1 MRRLSAD
8 AGRVEVMTP
17 GGCGCLESSIVGCL
31 FCCHCCSSERLGSQM
46 AFFPPR
52 PPSYALMQDVRGKI
66 HARYT
71 DGGSQITAGG
81 RLAAFDATLVRTKR
95 DTNVVV
101 LFMDASTSAVGD
113 PRDAITLIVS
123 HGNALDAAMFVPFGR
138 RLRDTL
144 GVNIVLYDYSGYG
157 VSTGKPGVR
166 GVYADL
172 EAVVDWCVDVKKF
185 EPARIVL
192 YGQSIG
198 SAPTCRYA
206 AKAGETNDALRR
218 ELKHP
223 RAQTPG
229 ARDEDS
235 RETNVFSQNFS
246 TSSDDARGASATFRG
261 KSNKVA
267 AAPVDSKDA
276 DSKDAMTQCFS
287 KDAMTLG
294 VFRGGKT
301 THHPIGGVV
310 LVSPIMSGLNVVS
323 GEDPGCCAPASV
335 FAACDVFPNH
345 KHAAKIR
352 CPTLVVH
359 GTRDVQVP
367 IRHGEVLFAALSDPS
382 PAAGRTPATSRGEG
396 KRFDGA
402 REDASLSRRE
412 APHPEPYWVRGAG
425 HDDVY
430 ERNPAAFL
438 DRIRVFLESVN
449 RAASLRATMPKRGG
463 ADFNAVRDSAERAR
477 EAAADVLAAGN
488 DFLGAERG
496 RARRDGG
503 APVRVMEMTRD

>member
-1 MRRLSAD
+1 
-8 AGRVEVMTP
+8 
-17 GGCGCLESSIVGCL
+17 
-31 FCCHCCSSERLGSQM
+31 
-46 AFFPPR
+46 
-52 PPSYALMQDVRGKI
+52 MQDVRGKI

-101 LFMDASTSAVGD
+101 LFMDAPTSAVGD

-206 AKAGETNDALRR
+206 AKAGEMSDASRR
-218 ELKHP
+218 ELKNP
-223 RAQTPG
+223 RSDAARAGVG
-229 ARDEDS
+229 AP
-235 RETNVFSQNFS
+235 
-246 TSSDDARGASATFRG
+246 RG

-267 AAPVDSKDA
+267 AAPVDPA
-276 DSKDAMTQCFS
+276 DSKDAMAQCL
-287 KDAMTLG
+287 DAMTPF
-294 VFRGGKT
+294 FRGGQ

-367 IRHGEVLFAALSDPS
+367 IRHGEVLFAALSAEG
-382 PAAGRTPATSRGEG
+382 AAGRTTATSRGER
-396 KRFDGA
+396 KRFLSRARTDA
-402 REDASLSRRE
+402 REAE
-412 APHPEPYWVRGAG
+412 ARHPEPYWVLGAG

-430 ERNPAAFL
+430 ERNPAAFM

-449 RAASLRATMPKRGG
+449 RAASLRAMMPTRGG

-477 EAAADVLAAGN
+477 EAAALAAGN
-488 DFLGAERG
+488 DGAERE

>member
-101 LFMDASTSAVGD
+101 LFMDAPTSAVGD

-206 AKAGETNDALRR
+206 AKAGEVSDALRR

-223 RAQTPG
+223 RAGAGAG
-229 ARDEDS
+229 ARDEDL
-235 RETNVFSQNFS
+235 RETNVRFS
-246 TSSDDARGASATFRG
+246 TSSDDARGASAPRG

-276 DSKDAMTQCFS
+276 DSKAAMAQCLDAMTPF
-287 KDAMTLG
+287 
-294 VFRGGKT
+294 FRGGK

-367 IRHGEVLFAALSDPS
+367 IRHGEVLFAALSAEG
-382 PAAGRTPATSRGEG
+382 AAGRTTATSRGER
-396 KRFDGA
+396 KRFLSRARTDA
-402 REDASLSRRE
+402 REAE
-412 APHPEPYWVRGAG
+412 ARHPEPYWVLGAG

-430 ERNPAAFL
+430 ERNPAAFM

-449 RAASLRATMPKRGG
+449 RAASLRAMMPTRGG

-477 EAAADVLAAGN
+477 EAAALAAGN
-488 DFLGAERG
+488 DGAERE

>member
-8 AGRVEVMTP
+8 VGRVEVMTP

-101 LFMDASTSAVGD
+101 LFMDAPTSAAGD

-172 EAVVDWCVDVKKF
+172 EAVVDWCVSVKKF

-206 AKAGETNDALRR
+206 AKAGELTDALRR
-218 ELKHP
+218 ELEQP
-223 RAQTPG
+223 RSG
-229 ARDEDS
+229 AP
-235 RETNVFSQNFS
+235 
-246 TSSDDARGASATFRG
+246 RG

-267 AAPVDSKDA
+267 AAPVDPA
-276 DSKDAMTQCFS
+276 DSKDAMTQCL
-287 KDAMTLG
+287 DAMTPF
-294 VFRGGKT
+294 FRGGK

-345 KHAAKIR
+345 RHAAKIR

-367 IRHGEVLFAALSDPS
+367 IRHGQVLFAALEGSDD
-382 PAAGRTPATSRGEG
+382 AAGLGAPATERGGERKQRG
-396 KRFDGA
+396 RARTDA
-402 REDASLSRRE
+402 REN
-412 APHPEPYWVRGAG
+412 PIHPLPYWVLGAG

-430 ERNPAAFL
+430 ERNPALFL
-438 DRIRVFLESVN
+438 DRLRVFLESVN
-449 RAASLRATMPKRGG
+449 RAASLRAMMPTRGG
-463 ADFNAVRDSAERAR
+463 ADFNKVRDSAERAR
-477 EAAADVLAAGN
+477 EAAAVTKKN
-488 DFLGAERG
+488 DGAEG
-496 RARRDGG
+496 ERARRDGG
-503 APVRVMEMTRD
+503 APVRVMEMTRDC

>member
-1 MRRLSAD
+1 MRSRFPPGVSRRPAGAMRRLSAD
-8 AGRVEVMTP
+8 VGRVEVMTP

-101 LFMDASTSAVGD
+101 LFMDAPTSAAGD

-172 EAVVDWCVDVKKF
+172 EAVVDWCVSVKKF

-206 AKAGETNDALRR
+206 AKAGELTDALRR
-218 ELKHP
+218 ELEQP
-223 RAQTPG
+223 RSG
-229 ARDEDS
+229 AP
-235 RETNVFSQNFS
+235 
-246 TSSDDARGASATFRG
+246 RG

-267 AAPVDSKDA
+267 AAPVDPKDA

-294 VFRGGKT
+294 VFRDKGK

-323 GEDPGCCAPASV
+323 GEDPGCCAPARV

-345 KHAAKIR
+345 RHAAKIR

-367 IRHGEVLFAALSDPS
+367 IRHGEVLFAALEGSDD
-382 PAAGRTPATSRGEG
+382 AAGLGAPATERGGERKQRG
-396 KRFDGA
+396 RA
-402 REDASLSRRE
+402 RTDARE
-412 APHPEPYWVRGAG
+412 APGIHPLPYWVLGAG

-430 ERNPAAFL
+430 ERNPALFL
-438 DRIRVFLESVN
+438 DRLRVFLESVN
-449 RAASLRATMPKRGG
+449 RAASLRAMMPTRGG

-477 EAAADVLAAGN
+477 EAAAVTEKN
-488 DFLGAERG
+488 DGAERD
-496 RARRDGG
+496 RARRNGG

>member
-8 AGRVEVMTP
+8 AGRVSVVTP

-52 PPSYALMQDVRGKI
+52 PPTYALLQDVRGKI

-81 RLAAFDATLVRTKR
+81 RLAAFETTLVRTKR

-101 LFMDASTSAVGD
+101 LFMDAPTSAAGD

-157 VSTGKPGVR
+157 VSTGKPSAR

-172 EAVVDWCVDVKKF
+172 EAVVDWCVLEKKF
-185 EPARIVL
+185 EPNRIVL

-198 SAPTCRYA
+198 SAPTCGYA
-206 AKAGETNDALRR
+206 AKAGETRDAFVR
-218 ELKHP
+218 
-223 RAQTPG
+223 
-229 ARDEDS
+229 RDEAFF
-235 RETNVFSQNFS
+235 ETNHSKTFS
-246 TSSDDARGASATFRG
+246 TSSDATRDALRG

-267 AAPVDSKDA
+267 AAPIDPA
-276 DSKDAMTQCFS
+276 DSKHATAQCLDAMTPSTPF
-287 KDAMTLG
+287 D
-294 VFRGGKT
+294 RGGK

-367 IRHGEVLFAALSDPS
+367 IRHGEVLFAALS
-382 PAAGRTPATSRGEG
+382 AEGERKRGER
-396 KRFDGA
+396 KRGA
-402 REDASLSRRE
+402 RTDASLPE
-412 APHPEPYWVRGAG
+412 AFHPEPYWVKGAG

-449 RAASLRATMPKRGG
+449 RTASLRAMMPTRGG

-477 EAAADVLAAGN
+477 EAAADAAGDVSGN
-488 DFLGAERG
+488 VSGATRERAS
-496 RARRDGG
+496 RNGG

>member
-8 AGRVEVMTP
+8 AGRVSVVTP

-52 PPSYALMQDVRGKI
+52 PPTYALLQDVRGKI

-81 RLAAFDATLVRTKR
+81 RLAAFETTLVRTKR

-101 LFMDASTSAVGD
+101 LFMDAPTSAAGD

-157 VSTGKPGVR
+157 VSTGKPSAR

-172 EAVVDWCVDVKKF
+172 EAVVDWCVLEKKF

-198 SAPTCRYA
+198 SAPTCGYA
-206 AKAGETNDALRR
+206 AKAGETRDAFVR
-218 ELKHP
+218 
-223 RAQTPG
+223 
-229 ARDEDS
+229 RDEAFF
-235 RETNVFSQNFS
+235 ETNHSKTFS
-246 TSSDDARGASATFRG
+246 TSSDATRDALRG

-267 AAPVDSKDA
+267 AAPVDPA
-276 DSKDAMTQCFS
+276 DSKDAMAQCL
-287 KDAMTLG
+287 DAMTPSTP
-294 VFRGGKT
+294 FDRGGK

-345 KHAAKIR
+345 KHAAEIR

-367 IRHGEVLFAALSDPS
+367 IRHGEVLFAALS
-382 PAAGRTPATSRGEG
+382 AEGERKRGER
-396 KRFDGA
+396 KRGA
-402 REDASLSRRE
+402 RTDASLPE
-412 APHPEPYWVRGAG
+412 AFHPEPYWVKGAG

-449 RAASLRATMPKRGG
+449 RTASLRAMMPTRGG

-477 EAAADVLAAGN
+477 EEAADAAGN
-488 DFLGAERG
+488 VSGNVSGATRERAS
-496 RARRDGG
+496 RNGG

>member
-1 MRRLSAD
+1 MRSRFPPGVSRRPAGAMRRLSAD
-8 AGRVEVMTP
+8 AGRVSVVTP

-52 PPSYALMQDVRGKI
+52 PPTYALLQDVRGKI

-81 RLAAFDATLVRTKR
+81 RLAAFETTLVRTKR

-101 LFMDASTSAVGD
+101 LFMDAPTSAAGD

-157 VSTGKPGVR
+157 VSTGKPSAR

-172 EAVVDWCVDVKKF
+172 EAVVDWCVLEKKF
-185 EPARIVL
+185 EPNRIVL

-198 SAPTCRYA
+198 SAPTCGYA
-206 AKAGETNDALRR
+206 AKAGETRDAFVR
-218 ELKHP
+218 
-223 RAQTPG
+223 
-229 ARDEDS
+229 RDEAFF
-235 RETNVFSQNFS
+235 ETNHSKTFS
-246 TSSDDARGASATFRG
+246 TSSDATRDALRG

-267 AAPVDSKDA
+267 AAPIDPA
-276 DSKDAMTQCFS
+276 DSRDATAQCLDAMTPSTPSTPF
-287 KDAMTLG
+287 D
-294 VFRGGKT
+294 RGGKT
-301 THHPIGGVV
+301 HHSIGGVV

-367 IRHGEVLFAALSDPS
+367 IRHGEVLFAALS
-382 PAAGRTPATSRGEG
+382 AEGERKRGER
-396 KRFDGA
+396 KRGA
-402 REDASLSRRE
+402 RTDASLPE
-412 APHPEPYWVRGAG
+412 AFHPEPYWVKGAG

-449 RAASLRATMPKRGG
+449 RTASLRAMMPTRGG

-477 EAAADVLAAGN
+477 EAAADAAGDVSGN
-488 DFLGAERG
+488 VSGATRERAS
-496 RARRDGG
+496 RNGG

>member
-8 AGRVEVMTP
+8 AGRVSVVTP

-46 AFFPPR
+46 AFFPP
-52 PPSYALMQDVRGKI
+52 PPPTPAPLQDGRGKI

-81 RLAAFDATLVRTKR
+81 RLAAFETTLVRTKR

-101 LFMDASTSAVGD
+101 LFMDAPTSAAGD

-157 VSTGKPGVR
+157 VSTGKPSAR

-172 EAVVDWCVDVKKF
+172 EAVVDWCVLEKKF
-185 EPARIVL
+185 EPNRIVL

-198 SAPTCRYA
+198 SAPTCGYA
-206 AKAGETNDALRR
+206 AKAGETRDAFVR
-218 ELKHP
+218 
-223 RAQTPG
+223 
-229 ARDEDS
+229 RDEAFF
-235 RETNVFSQNFS
+235 ETNHSKTFS
-246 TSSDDARGASATFRG
+246 TSSDATRDALRG

-267 AAPVDSKDA
+267 AAPIDPA
-276 DSKDAMTQCFS
+276 DSRDATAQCLDAMTPSTPSTPF
-287 KDAMTLG
+287 D
-294 VFRGGKT
+294 RGGK

-367 IRHGEVLFAALSDPS
+367 IRHGEVLFAALS
-382 PAAGRTPATSRGEG
+382 AEGERKRGER
-396 KRFDGA
+396 KRGA
-402 REDASLSRRE
+402 RTDASLPE
-412 APHPEPYWVRGAG
+412 AFHPEPYWVKGAG

-449 RAASLRATMPKRGG
+449 RTASLRAMMPTRGG

-477 EAAADVLAAGN
+477 EAAADAAGDVSGN
-488 DFLGAERG
+488 VSGATRERAS
-496 RARRDGG
+496 RNGG

>member
-8 AGRVEVMTP
+8 AGRVSVVTP

-52 PPSYALMQDVRGKI
+52 PPTYALLQDVRGKI

-81 RLAAFDATLVRTKR
+81 RLAAFETTLVRTKR

-101 LFMDASTSAVGD
+101 LFMDAPTSAAGD

-157 VSTGKPGVR
+157 VSTGKPSAR

-172 EAVVDWCVDVKKF
+172 EAVVDWCVLEKKF

-198 SAPTCRYA
+198 SAPTCGYA
-206 AKAGETNDALRR
+206 AKAGETRDAFVR
-218 ELKHP
+218 
-223 RAQTPG
+223 
-229 ARDEDS
+229 RDEAFF
-235 RETNVFSQNFS
+235 ETNHSKTFS
-246 TSSDDARGASATFRG
+246 TSSDATRDALRG

-267 AAPVDSKDA
+267 AAPVDPA
-276 DSKDAMTQCFS
+276 DSKDAMAQCL
-287 KDAMTLG
+287 DAMTPSTPSTP
-294 VFRGGKT
+294 FDRGGK

-367 IRHGEVLFAALSDPS
+367 IRHGEVLFAALS
-382 PAAGRTPATSRGEG
+382 AEGERKRGER
-396 KRFDGA
+396 KRGA
-402 REDASLSRRE
+402 RTDASLPE
-412 APHPEPYWVRGAG
+412 AFHPEPYWVKGAG

-449 RAASLRATMPKRGG
+449 RTASLRAMMPTRGG

-477 EAAADVLAAGN
+477 EAAADAAGDVSGN
-488 DFLGAERG
+488 VSGATRERAS
-496 RARRDGG
+496 RNGG

>member
-1 MRRLSAD
+1 MRSRFPSGVSRRPAGAMRRLSAD
-8 AGRVEVMTP
+8 AGRVSVVTP

-52 PPSYALMQDVRGKI
+52 PPTYALLQDVRGKI

-81 RLAAFDATLVRTKR
+81 RLAAFETTLVRTKR

-101 LFMDASTSAVGD
+101 LFMDAPTSAAGD

-157 VSTGKPGVR
+157 VSTGKPSAR

-172 EAVVDWCVDVKKF
+172 EAVVDWCVLEKKF

-198 SAPTCRYA
+198 SAPTCGYA
-206 AKAGETNDALRR
+206 AKAGETRDAFVR
-218 ELKHP
+218 
-223 RAQTPG
+223 
-229 ARDEDS
+229 RDEAFF
-235 RETNVFSQNFS
+235 ETNHSKTFS
-246 TSSDDARGASATFRG
+246 TSSDATRDALRG

-267 AAPVDSKDA
+267 AAPVDPA
-276 DSKDAMTQCFS
+276 DSKDAMAQCL
-287 KDAMTLG
+287 DAMTPSTP
-294 VFRGGKT
+294 FDRGGK

-367 IRHGEVLFAALSDPS
+367 IRHGEVLFAALS
-382 PAAGRTPATSRGEG
+382 AEGERKRGER
-396 KRFDGA
+396 KRGA
-402 REDASLSRRE
+402 RTDASLPE
-412 APHPEPYWVRGAG
+412 AFHPEPYWVKGAG

-449 RAASLRATMPKRGG
+449 RTASLRAMMPTRGG

-477 EAAADVLAAGN
+477 EGGGRRRKRFRKRFRGDA
-488 DFLGAERG
+488 G
-496 RARRDGG
+496 RASRNGG

>member
-1 MRRLSAD
+1 M
-8 AGRVEVMTP
+8 
-17 GGCGCLESSIVGCL
+17 
-31 FCCHCCSSERLGSQM
+31 
-46 AFFPPR
+46 
-52 PPSYALMQDVRGKI
+52 RGKI

-81 RLAAFDATLVRTKR
+81 RLAAFETTLVRTKR

-101 LFMDASTSAVGD
+101 LFMDAPTSAAGD

-157 VSTGKPGVR
+157 VSTGKPSAR

-172 EAVVDWCVDVKKF
+172 EAVVDWCVLEKKF
-185 EPARIVL
+185 EPNRIVL

-198 SAPTCRYA
+198 SAPTCGYA
-206 AKAGETNDALRR
+206 AKAGETRDAFVR
-218 ELKHP
+218 
-223 RAQTPG
+223 
-229 ARDEDS
+229 RDEAFF
-235 RETNVFSQNFS
+235 ETNHSKTFS
-246 TSSDDARGASATFRG
+246 TSSDATRDALRG

-267 AAPVDSKDA
+267 AAPIDPA
-276 DSKDAMTQCFS
+276 DSRDATAQCLDAMTPSTPSTPF
-287 KDAMTLG
+287 D
-294 VFRGGKT
+294 RGGK

-367 IRHGEVLFAALSDPS
+367 IRHGEVLFAALS
-382 PAAGRTPATSRGEG
+382 AEGERKRGER
-396 KRFDGA
+396 KRGA
-402 REDASLSRRE
+402 RTDASLPE
-412 APHPEPYWVRGAG
+412 AFHPEPYWVKGAG

-449 RAASLRATMPKRGG
+449 RTASLRAMMPTRGG

-477 EAAADVLAAGN
+477 EAAADAAGDVSGN
-488 DFLGAERG
+488 VSGATRERAS
-496 RARRDGG
+496 RNGG

>member
-1 MRRLSAD
+1 MHRCAK
-8 AGRVEVMTP
+8 
-17 GGCGCLESSIVGCL
+17 
-31 FCCHCCSSERLGSQM
+31 
-46 AFFPPR
+46 
-52 PPSYALMQDVRGKI
+52 ALLQDVRGKI

-81 RLAAFDATLVRTKR
+81 RLAAFETTLVRTKR

-101 LFMDASTSAVGD
+101 LFMDAPTSAAGD

-157 VSTGKPGVR
+157 VSTGKPSAR

-172 EAVVDWCVDVKKF
+172 EAVVDWCVLEKKF
-185 EPARIVL
+185 EPNRIVL

-198 SAPTCRYA
+198 SAPTCGYA
-206 AKAGETNDALRR
+206 AKAGETRDALRR
-218 ELKHP
+218 
-223 RAQTPG
+223 
-229 ARDEDS
+229 DEAFF
-235 RETNVFSQNFS
+235 ETNHSKTFS
-246 TSSDDARGASATFRG
+246 TSSDATRDALRG

-267 AAPVDSKDA
+267 AAPIDPA
-276 DSKDAMTQCFS
+276 DSKDAMAQCL
-287 KDAMTLG
+287 DAMTPSTP
-294 VFRGGKT
+294 FDRGGK

-345 KHAAKIR
+345 EHAAKIR

-359 GTRDVQVP
+359 GTADVQVP
-367 IRHGEVLFAALSDPS
+367 FRHGKTLFE
-382 PAAGRTPATSRGEG
+382 T
-396 KRFDGA
+396 
-402 REDASLSRRE
+402 LSRRSGDDGE
-412 APHPEPYWVRGAG
+412 KTPRHPEPYWVPGAG

-430 ERNPAAFL
+430 ERDPAAF
-438 DRIRVFLESVN
+438 IRELRGFLESVD
-449 RAASLRATMPKRGG
+449 RAASARETTRRANG
-463 ADFNAVRDSAERAR
+463 ADFNAVRD
-477 EAAADVLAAGN
+477 
-488 DFLGAERG
+488 GAERE

>member
-1 MRRLSAD
+1 MRSRFPSGVSRRPAGAMRRLSAD
-8 AGRVEVMTP
+8 AGRVSVVTP

-52 PPSYALMQDVRGKI
+52 PPTYALLQDVRGKI

-81 RLAAFDATLVRTKR
+81 RLAAFETTLVRTKR

-101 LFMDASTSAVGD
+101 LFMDAPTSAAGD

-157 VSTGKPGVR
+157 VSTGKPSAR

-172 EAVVDWCVDVKKF
+172 EAVVDWCVLEKKF

-192 YGQSIG
+192 DGQSIG
-198 SAPTCRYA
+198 SAPTCGYA
-206 AKAGETNDALRR
+206 AKAGETRDAFVR
-218 ELKHP
+218 
-223 RAQTPG
+223 
-229 ARDEDS
+229 RDEAFFV
-235 RETNVFSQNFS
+235 TNRSKTFS
-246 TSSDDARGASATFRG
+246 TSSDATRDALRG

-267 AAPVDSKDA
+267 AAPVDPA
-276 DSKDAMTQCFS
+276 DSKEDATAQCLDAMTPSTPF
-287 KDAMTLG
+287 D
-294 VFRGGKT
+294 RGGKGK

-345 KHAAKIR
+345 KHAAEIR

-367 IRHGEVLFAALSDPS
+367 IRHGEVLFAALS
-382 PAAGRTPATSRGEG
+382 AEGVRKRGER
-396 KRFDGA
+396 KRGA
-402 REDASLSRRE
+402 SLPDASLPE
-412 APHPEPYWVRGAG
+412 AFHPEPYWVKGAG

-449 RAASLRATMPKRGG
+449 RTASLRAMMPTRGG

-477 EAAADVLAAGN
+477 EEAADAAGN
-488 DFLGAERG
+488 VSGNVSGATRERAS
-496 RARRDGG
+496 RNGG

>member
-8 AGRVEVMTP
+8 AGRVSVVTP

-52 PPSYALMQDVRGKI
+52 PPTYALLQDVRGKI

-81 RLAAFDATLVRTKR
+81 RLAAFETTLVRTKR

-101 LFMDASTSAVGD
+101 LFMDAPTSAAGD

-157 VSTGKPGVR
+157 VSTGKPSAR

-172 EAVVDWCVDVKKF
+172 EAVVDWCVLEKKF

-198 SAPTCRYA
+198 SAPTCGYA
-206 AKAGETNDALRR
+206 AKAGETRDAFVR
-218 ELKHP
+218 
-223 RAQTPG
+223 
-229 ARDEDS
+229 RDEAFF
-235 RETNVFSQNFS
+235 ETNHSKTFS
-246 TSSDDARGASATFRG
+246 TSSDATRDALRG

-267 AAPVDSKDA
+267 AAPIDPRA
-276 DSKDAMTQCFS
+276 DSKDATAQCL
-287 KDAMTLG
+287 DAMTPSTP
-294 VFRGGKT
+294 FDRGGK

-367 IRHGEVLFAALSDPS
+367 IRHGEVLFAALS
-382 PAAGRTPATSRGEG
+382 AEGVRKRGER
-396 KRFDGA
+396 KRGA
-402 REDASLSRRE
+402 SLPDASLPE
-412 APHPEPYWVRGAG
+412 AFHPEPYWVKGAG

-449 RAASLRATMPKRGG
+449 RTASLRAMMPTRGG

-477 EAAADVLAAGN
+477 EEAADAAGN
-488 DFLGAERG
+488 VSGNVSGATRERAS
-496 RARRDGG
+496 RNGG

>member
-8 AGRVEVMTP
+8 AGRVSVVTP

-52 PPSYALMQDVRGKI
+52 PPTYALLQDVRGKI

-81 RLAAFDATLVRTKR
+81 RLAAFETTLVRTKR

-101 LFMDASTSAVGD
+101 LFMDAPTSAAGD

-157 VSTGKPGVR
+157 VSTGKPSAR

-172 EAVVDWCVDVKKF
+172 EAVVDWCVLEKKF
-185 EPARIVL
+185 EPNRIVL

-198 SAPTCRYA
+198 SAPTCGYA
-206 AKAGETNDALRR
+206 AKAGETRDAFVR
-218 ELKHP
+218 
-223 RAQTPG
+223 
-229 ARDEDS
+229 RDEAFF
-235 RETNVFSQNFS
+235 ETNHSKTFS
-246 TSSDDARGASATFRG
+246 TSSDATRDALRG

-267 AAPVDSKDA
+267 AAPVDPA
-276 DSKDAMTQCFS
+276 DSKDAMAQCL
-287 KDAMTLG
+287 DAMTPSTP
-294 VFRGGKT
+294 FDRGGK

-367 IRHGEVLFAALSDPS
+367 IRHGEVLFAALS
-382 PAAGRTPATSRGEG
+382 AEGERKRGER
-396 KRFDGA
+396 KRGA
-402 REDASLSRRE
+402 RTDASLPE
-412 APHPEPYWVRGAG
+412 AFHPEPYWVKGAG

-449 RAASLRATMPKRGG
+449 RTASLRAMMPTRGG

-477 EAAADVLAAGN
+477 EAAADAAGDVSGN
-488 DFLGAERG
+488 VSGATRERAS
-496 RARRDGG
+496 RNGG

>member
-1 MRRLSAD
+1 MRSRFPPGVSRRPAGAMRRLSAD
-8 AGRVEVMTP
+8 AGRVSVVTP

-52 PPSYALMQDVRGKI
+52 PPTYALLQDVRGKI

-81 RLAAFDATLVRTKR
+81 RLAAFETTLVRTKR

-101 LFMDASTSAVGD
+101 LFMDAPTSAAGD

-157 VSTGKPGVR
+157 VSTGKPSAR

-172 EAVVDWCVDVKKF
+172 EAVVDWCVLEKKF
-185 EPARIVL
+185 EPNRIVL

-198 SAPTCRYA
+198 SAPTCGYA
-206 AKAGETNDALRR
+206 AKAGETRDAFVR
-218 ELKHP
+218 
-223 RAQTPG
+223 
-229 ARDEDS
+229 RDEAFF
-235 RETNVFSQNFS
+235 ETNHSKTFS
-246 TSSDDARGASATFRG
+246 TSSDATRDALRG

-267 AAPVDSKDA
+267 AAPIDPA
-276 DSKDAMTQCFS
+276 DSKDAMAQCL
-287 KDAMTLG
+287 DAMTPSTP
-294 VFRGGKT
+294 FDRGGK

-367 IRHGEVLFAALSDPS
+367 IRHGEVLFAALS
-382 PAAGRTPATSRGEG
+382 AEGERKRGER
-396 KRFDGA
+396 KRGA
-402 REDASLSRRE
+402 RTDASLPE
-412 APHPEPYWVRGAG
+412 AFHPEPYWVKGAG

-449 RAASLRATMPKRGG
+449 RTASLRAMMPTRGG

-477 EAAADVLAAGN
+477 EAAADAAGDVSGN
-488 DFLGAERG
+488 VSGATRERAS
-496 RARRDGG
+496 RNGG

>member
-101 LFMDASTSAVGD
+101 LFMDAPTSAVGD

-206 AKAGETNDALRR
+206 AKAGEVSDALRR

-223 RAQTPG
+223 RAGAGAG
-229 ARDEDS
+229 ARDEDL
-235 RETNVFSQNFS
+235 RETNVRFS
-246 TSSDDARGASATFRG
+246 TSSDDARGASAPRG

-276 DSKDAMTQCFS
+276 DSKDA
-287 KDAMTLG
+287 KDAMTPF
-294 VFRGGKT
+294 FRGGK

-367 IRHGEVLFAALSDPS
+367 IRHGEVLFAALS
-382 PAAGRTPATSRGEG
+382 AEGERKRGER
-396 KRFDGA
+396 KRGA
-402 REDASLSRRE
+402 RTDASLPE
-412 APHPEPYWVRGAG
+412 AFHPEPYWVKGAG

-430 ERNPAAFL
+430 ERNPAAFM

-449 RAASLRATMPKRGG
+449 RAASLRAMMPTRGG

-477 EAAADVLAAGN
+477 EAAADAAGDVSGN
-488 DFLGAERG
+488 VSGATRERAS
-496 RARRDGG
+496 RNGG

>member
-8 AGRVEVMTP
+8 AGRVSVVTP

-52 PPSYALMQDVRGKI
+52 PPTYALLQDVRGKI

-81 RLAAFDATLVRTKR
+81 RLAAFETTLVRTKR

-101 LFMDASTSAVGD
+101 LFMDAPTSAAGD

-157 VSTGKPGVR
+157 VSTGKPSAR

-172 EAVVDWCVDVKKF
+172 EAVVDWCVLEKKF
-185 EPARIVL
+185 EPNRIVL

-198 SAPTCRYA
+198 SAPTCGYA
-206 AKAGETNDALRR
+206 AKAGETRDAFVR
-218 ELKHP
+218 
-223 RAQTPG
+223 
-229 ARDEDS
+229 RDEAFF
-235 RETNVFSQNFS
+235 ETNHSKTFS
-246 TSSDDARGASATFRG
+246 TSSDATRDALRG

-267 AAPVDSKDA
+267 AAPIDPA
-276 DSKDAMTQCFS
+276 DSRDATAQCLDAMTPSTPSTPF
-287 KDAMTLG
+287 D
-294 VFRGGKT
+294 RGGK

-367 IRHGEVLFAALSDPS
+367 IRHGEVLFAALS
-382 PAAGRTPATSRGEG
+382 AEGER
-396 KRFDGA
+396 KRGA
-402 REDASLSRRE
+402 RTDASLPE
-412 APHPEPYWVRGAG
+412 AFHPEPYWVKGAG

-449 RAASLRATMPKRGG
+449 RTASLRAMMPTRGG

-477 EAAADVLAAGN
+477 EAAADAAGDVSGN
-488 DFLGAERG
+488 VSGATRERAS
-496 RARRDGG
+496 RNGG

>member
-1 MRRLSAD
+1 MRSRFPPGVSRRPAGAMRRLSAD
-8 AGRVEVMTP
+8 AGRVSVVTP

-52 PPSYALMQDVRGKI
+52 PPTYALLQDVRGKI

-81 RLAAFDATLVRTKR
+81 RLAAFETTLVRTKR

-101 LFMDASTSAVGD
+101 LFMDALTSAAGD

-157 VSTGKPGVR
+157 VSTGKPSAR

-172 EAVVDWCVDVKKF
+172 EAVVDWCVLEKKF
-185 EPARIVL
+185 EPNRIVL

-198 SAPTCRYA
+198 SAPTCGYA
-206 AKAGETNDALRR
+206 AKAGETRDAFVR
-218 ELKHP
+218 
-223 RAQTPG
+223 
-229 ARDEDS
+229 RDEAFF
-235 RETNVFSQNFS
+235 ETNHSKTFS
-246 TSSDDARGASATFRG
+246 TSSDATRDALRG

-267 AAPVDSKDA
+267 AAPIDPA
-276 DSKDAMTQCFS
+276 DSRDATAQCLDAMTPSTPSTPF
-287 KDAMTLG
+287 D
-294 VFRGGKT
+294 RGGK

-367 IRHGEVLFAALSDPS
+367 IRHGEVLFAALS
-382 PAAGRTPATSRGEG
+382 AEGERKRGER
-396 KRFDGA
+396 KRGA
-402 REDASLSRRE
+402 RTDASLPE
-412 APHPEPYWVRGAG
+412 AFHPEPYWVKGAG

-449 RAASLRATMPKRGG
+449 RTASLRAMMPTRGG

-477 EAAADVLAAGN
+477 EAAADAAGDVSGN
-488 DFLGAERG
+488 VSGATRERAS
-496 RARRDGG
+496 RNGG

>member
-8 AGRVEVMTP
+8 AGRVSVVTP

-52 PPSYALMQDVRGKI
+52 PPTYALLQDVRGKI

-81 RLAAFDATLVRTKR
+81 RLAAFETTLVRTKR

-101 LFMDASTSAVGD
+101 LFMDAPTSAAGD

-157 VSTGKPGVR
+157 VSTGKPSAR

-172 EAVVDWCVDVKKF
+172 EAVVDWCVLEKKF

-198 SAPTCRYA
+198 SAPTCGYA
-206 AKAGETNDALRR
+206 AKAGETRDAFVR
-218 ELKHP
+218 
-223 RAQTPG
+223 
-229 ARDEDS
+229 RDEAFF
-235 RETNVFSQNFS
+235 ETNHSKTFS
-246 TSSDDARGASATFRG
+246 TSSDATRDALRG

-267 AAPVDSKDA
+267 AAPVDPA
-276 DSKDAMTQCFS
+276 DSKDAMAQCL
-287 KDAMTLG
+287 DAMTPSTP
-294 VFRGGKT
+294 FDRGGK

-367 IRHGEVLFAALSDPS
+367 IRHGEVLFAALS
-382 PAAGRTPATSRGEG
+382 AEGERKRGER
-396 KRFDGA
+396 KRGA
-402 REDASLSRRE
+402 RTDASLPE
-412 APHPEPYWVRGAG
+412 AFHPEPYWVKGAG

-449 RAASLRATMPKRGG
+449 RTASLRAMMPTRGG

-477 EAAADVLAAGN
+477 EEAADAAGN
-488 DFLGAERG
+488 VSGNVSGATRERAS
-496 RARRDGG
+496 RNGG

>member
-1 MRRLSAD
+1 LRSRFPPGVSRRPAGAMRRLSAD
-8 AGRVEVMTP
+8 VGRVEVMTP

-101 LFMDASTSAVGD
+101 LFMDAPTSAAGD

-172 EAVVDWCVDVKKF
+172 EAVVDWCVSVKKF

-206 AKAGETNDALRR
+206 AKAGELTDALRR
-218 ELKHP
+218 ELEQP
-223 RAQTPG
+223 RSDG
-229 ARDEDS
+229 AP
-235 RETNVFSQNFS
+235 
-246 TSSDDARGASATFRG
+246 RG

-267 AAPVDSKDA
+267 AAPVDPKDA

-294 VFRGGKT
+294 VFRDKGK

-345 KHAAKIR
+345 RHAAKIR

-367 IRHGEVLFAALSDPS
+367 IRHGEVLFAALRGAEG
-382 PAAGRTPATSRGEG
+382 AAGHDESATSRGER
-396 KRFDGA
+396 KRGA
-402 REDASLSRRE
+402 RTDARE
-412 APHPEPYWVRGAG
+412 NPIHPLPYWVLGAG

-430 ERNPAAFL
+430 ERNPALFL
-438 DRIRVFLESVN
+438 DRLRVFLESVN
-449 RAASLRATMPKRGG
+449 RAASLRAMMPTRGG
-463 ADFNAVRDSAERAR
+463 NDFNKVRDSAERAR
-477 EAAADVLAAGN
+477 EAKADAAGN
-488 DFLGAERG
+488 ENGNGAERE

>member
-1 MRRLSAD
+1 MRSRFPSGVSRRPAGAMRRLSAD
-8 AGRVEVMTP
+8 AGRVSVVTP

-52 PPSYALMQDVRGKI
+52 PPTYALLQDVRGKI

-81 RLAAFDATLVRTKR
+81 RLAAFETTLVRTKR

-101 LFMDASTSAVGD
+101 LFMDAPTSAAGD

-157 VSTGKPGVR
+157 VSTGKPSAR

-172 EAVVDWCVDVKKF
+172 EAVVDWCVLEKKF

-198 SAPTCRYA
+198 SAPTCGYA
-206 AKAGETNDALRR
+206 AKAGETRDAFVR
-218 ELKHP
+218 
-223 RAQTPG
+223 
-229 ARDEDS
+229 RDEAFF
-235 RETNVFSQNFS
+235 ETNHSKTFS
-246 TSSDDARGASATFRG
+246 TSSDATRDALRG

-267 AAPVDSKDA
+267 AAPVDPA
-276 DSKDAMTQCFS
+276 DSKDAMAQCL
-287 KDAMTLG
+287 DAMTPSTP
-294 VFRGGKT
+294 FDRGGK

-367 IRHGEVLFAALSDPS
+367 IRHGEVLFAALS
-382 PAAGRTPATSRGEG
+382 AEGERKRGER
-396 KRFDGA
+396 KRGA
-402 REDASLSRRE
+402 RTDASLPE
-412 APHPEPYWVRGAG
+412 AFHPEPYWVKGAG

-449 RAASLRATMPKRGG
+449 RTASLRAMMPTRGG

-477 EAAADVLAAGN
+477 EEAADAAGN
-488 DFLGAERG
+488 VSGNVSGATRERAS
-496 RARRDGG
+496 RNGG

>member
-1 MRRLSAD
+1 MRSRFPPGVSRRPAGAMRRLSAD
-8 AGRVEVMTP
+8 AGRVSVVTP

-52 PPSYALMQDVRGKI
+52 PPTYALLQDVRGKI

-81 RLAAFDATLVRTKR
+81 RLAAFETTLVRTKR

-101 LFMDASTSAVGD
+101 LFMDAPTSAAGD

-157 VSTGKPGVR
+157 VSTGKPSAR

-172 EAVVDWCVDVKKF
+172 EAVVDWCVLEKKF
-185 EPARIVL
+185 EPNRIVL

-198 SAPTCRYA
+198 SAPTCGYA
-206 AKAGETNDALRR
+206 AKAGETRDAFVR
-218 ELKHP
+218 
-223 RAQTPG
+223 
-229 ARDEDS
+229 RDEAFF
-235 RETNVFSQNFS
+235 ETNHSKTFS
-246 TSSDDARGASATFRG
+246 TSSDATRDALRG

-267 AAPVDSKDA
+267 AAPIDPA
-276 DSKDAMTQCFS
+276 DSRDATAQCLDAMTPSTPSTPF
-287 KDAMTLG
+287 D
-294 VFRGGKT
+294 RGGK

-367 IRHGEVLFAALSDPS
+367 IRHGEVLFAALS
-382 PAAGRTPATSRGEG
+382 AEGERKRGER
-396 KRFDGA
+396 KRGA
-402 REDASLSRRE
+402 RTDASLPE
-412 APHPEPYWVRGAG
+412 AFHPEPYWVKGAG

-449 RAASLRATMPKRGG
+449 RTASLRAMMPTRGG

-477 EAAADVLAAGN
+477 EAAADAAGDVSGN
-488 DFLGAERG
+488 VSGATRERAS
-496 RARRDGG
+496 RNGG

>member
-8 AGRVEVMTP
+8 AGRVSVVTP

-52 PPSYALMQDVRGKI
+52 PPTYALLQDVRGKI

-81 RLAAFDATLVRTKR
+81 RLAAFETTLVRTKR

-101 LFMDASTSAVGD
+101 LFMDAPTSAAGD

-157 VSTGKPGVR
+157 VSTGKPSAR

-172 EAVVDWCVDVKKF
+172 EAVVDWCVLEKKF
-185 EPARIVL
+185 EPNRIVL

-198 SAPTCRYA
+198 SAPTCGYA
-206 AKAGETNDALRR
+206 AKAGETRDAFVR
-218 ELKHP
+218 
-223 RAQTPG
+223 
-229 ARDEDS
+229 RDEAFF
-235 RETNVFSQNFS
+235 ETNHSKTFS
-246 TSSDDARGASATFRG
+246 TSSDATRDALRG

-267 AAPVDSKDA
+267 AAPIDPA
-276 DSKDAMTQCFS
+276 DSRDATAQCLDAMTPSTPSTPF
-287 KDAMTLG
+287 D
-294 VFRGGKT
+294 RGGK

-367 IRHGEVLFAALSDPS
+367 IRHGEVLFAALS
-382 PAAGRTPATSRGEG
+382 AEGERKRGER
-396 KRFDGA
+396 KRGA
-402 REDASLSRRE
+402 RTDASLPE
-412 APHPEPYWVRGAG
+412 AFHPEPYWVKGAG

-449 RAASLRATMPKRGG
+449 RTASLRAMMPTRGG

-477 EAAADVLAAGN
+477 EAAADAAGDVSGN
-488 DFLGAERG
+488 VSGRRG
-496 RARRDGG
+496 NARRETGRPC
-503 APVRVMEMTRD
+503 ASWR

>member
-8 AGRVEVMTP
+8 VGRVEVMTP

-101 LFMDASTSAVGD
+101 LFMDAPTSAAGD

-172 EAVVDWCVDVKKF
+172 EAVVDWCVSVKKF

-206 AKAGETNDALRR
+206 AKAGELTDALRR
-218 ELKHP
+218 ELEQP
-223 RAQTPG
+223 RSG
-229 ARDEDS
+229 AP
-235 RETNVFSQNFS
+235 
-246 TSSDDARGASATFRG
+246 RG

-267 AAPVDSKDA
+267 AAPVDPA
-276 DSKDAMTQCFS
+276 DSKDAMTQCL
-287 KDAMTLG
+287 DAMTPF
-294 VFRGGKT
+294 FRGGK

-323 GEDPGCCAPASV
+323 GEDPGCCAPARV

-345 KHAAKIR
+345 RHAAKIR

-367 IRHGEVLFAALSDPS
+367 IRHGEVLFAALEGSDD
-382 PAAGRTPATSRGEG
+382 AAGSGAPATERGGERKQRG
-396 KRFDGA
+396 RARTDA
-402 REDASLSRRE
+402 REN
-412 APHPEPYWVRGAG
+412 PIHPLPYWVLGAG

-430 ERNPAAFL
+430 ERNPALFL
-438 DRIRVFLESVN
+438 DRLRVFLESVN
-449 RAASLRATMPKRGG
+449 RAASLRAMMPTRGG
-463 ADFNAVRDSAERAR
+463 ADFNKVRDSAERAR
-477 EAAADVLAAGN
+477 EASTNCRLIALAAGN
-488 DFLGAERG
+488 ENSGAERE
-496 RARRDGG
+496 RARRNGG

>member
-8 AGRVEVMTP
+8 VGRVEVMTP

-101 LFMDASTSAVGD
+101 LFMDAPTSAAGD

-172 EAVVDWCVDVKKF
+172 EAVVDWCVSVKKF

-206 AKAGETNDALRR
+206 AKAGELTDALRR
-218 ELKHP
+218 ELEQP
-223 RAQTPG
+223 RSG
-229 ARDEDS
+229 AP
-235 RETNVFSQNFS
+235 
-246 TSSDDARGASATFRG
+246 RG

-267 AAPVDSKDA
+267 AAPVDPA
-276 DSKDAMTQCFS
+276 DSKDAMTQCL
-287 KDAMTLG
+287 DAMTPF
-294 VFRGGKT
+294 FRGGK

-345 KHAAKIR
+345 RHAAKIR

-367 IRHGEVLFAALSDPS
+367 IRHGQVLFAALEGSDD
-382 PAAGRTPATSRGEG
+382 AAGLGTPATTSRGER
-396 KRFDGA
+396 KRGA
-402 REDASLSRRE
+402 RTDARE
-412 APHPEPYWVRGAG
+412 NPIHPLPYWVLGAG

-430 ERNPAAFL
+430 ERNPALFL
-438 DRIRVFLESVN
+438 DRLRVFLESVN
-449 RAASLRATMPKRGG
+449 RAASLRAMMPTRGG
-463 ADFNAVRDSAERAR
+463 ADFNKVRDSAERAR
-477 EAAADVLAAGN
+477 EAAAVTEKN
-488 DFLGAERG
+488 DGAERAE
-496 RARRDGG
+496 RARRNGG
-503 APVRVMEMTRD
+503 APVRVMEMTRDD

>member
-1 MRRLSAD
+1 MRSRFPPGVSRRPAGAMRRLSAD
-8 AGRVEVMTP
+8 VGRVEVMTP

-101 LFMDASTSAVGD
+101 LFMDAPTSAAGD

-172 EAVVDWCVDVKKF
+172 EAVVDWCVSVKKF

-206 AKAGETNDALRR
+206 AKAGELTDALRR
-218 ELKHP
+218 ELEQP
-223 RAQTPG
+223 RSG
-229 ARDEDS
+229 AP
-235 RETNVFSQNFS
+235 
-246 TSSDDARGASATFRG
+246 RG

-267 AAPVDSKDA
+267 AAPVDPA
-276 DSKDAMTQCFS
+276 DSKDAMTQCL
-287 KDAMTLG
+287 DAMTPF
-294 VFRGGKT
+294 FRGGK

-345 KHAAKIR
+345 RHAAKIR

-367 IRHGEVLFAALSDPS
+367 IRHGEVLFAALEGSDD
-382 PAAGRTPATSRGEG
+382 AAGLGAPATERGGER
-396 KRFDGA
+396 KRGRA
-402 REDASLSRRE
+402 REDARE
-412 APHPEPYWVRGAG
+412 NPIHPEPYWVLGAG

-430 ERNPAAFL
+430 ERNPALFL
-438 DRIRVFLESVN
+438 DRLRVFLESVN
-449 RAASLRATMPKRGG
+449 RAASLRAMMPTRGG

-477 EAAADVLAAGN
+477 EAAAVTKKN
-488 DFLGAERG
+488 DGAERE
-496 RARRDGG
+496 RARRNGG

>member
-1 MRRLSAD
+1 
-8 AGRVEVMTP
+8 
-17 GGCGCLESSIVGCL
+17 
-31 FCCHCCSSERLGSQM
+31 
-46 AFFPPR
+46 
-52 PPSYALMQDVRGKI
+52 MQDVRGKI

-101 LFMDASTSAVGD
+101 LFMDAPTSAVGD

-206 AKAGETNDALRR
+206 AKAGEVSDALRR

-223 RAQTPG
+223 RAGAGAG
-229 ARDEDS
+229 ARDEDL
-235 RETNVFSQNFS
+235 RETNVRFS
-246 TSSDDARGASATFRG
+246 TSSDDARGASAPRG

-276 DSKDAMTQCFS
+276 DSKAAMAQCLDAMTPF
-287 KDAMTLG
+287 
-294 VFRGGKT
+294 FRGGK

-367 IRHGEVLFAALSDPS
+367 IRHGEVLFAALS
-382 PAAGRTPATSRGEG
+382 AEG
-396 KRFDGA
+396 DRKRGA
-402 REDASLSRRE
+402 RTDASLPE
-412 APHPEPYWVRGAG
+412 AFHPEPYWVKGAG

-449 RAASLRATMPKRGG
+449 RTASLRAMMPTRGG

-477 EAAADVLAAGN
+477 EAAADAAGDVSGN
-488 DFLGAERG
+488 VSGATRERAS
-496 RARRDGG
+496 RNGG

>member
-8 AGRVEVMTP
+8 VGRVEVMTP

-101 LFMDASTSAVGD
+101 LFMDAPTSAAGD

-172 EAVVDWCVDVKKF
+172 EAVVDWCVVVKEF

-206 AKAGETNDALRR
+206 AKAGELTDALLTR
-218 ELKHP
+218 ELERP
-223 RAQTPG
+223 RSDG
-229 ARDEDS
+229 AP
-235 RETNVFSQNFS
+235 
-246 TSSDDARGASATFRG
+246 RG

-267 AAPVDSKDA
+267 AAPVDPKDA

-294 VFRGGKT
+294 VFRGGNT

-367 IRHGEVLFAALSDPS
+367 IRHGEVLFAALEGSDD
-382 PAAGRTPATSRGEG
+382 PAGLGTPAEEKGNERKARGRT
-396 KRFDGA
+396 
-402 REDASLSRRE
+402 
-412 APHPEPYWVRGAG
+412 
-425 HDDVY
+425 
-430 ERNPAAFL
+430 
-438 DRIRVFLESVN
+438 
-449 RAASLRATMPKRGG
+449 
-463 ADFNAVRDSAERAR
+463 
-477 EAAADVLAAGN
+477 
-488 DFLGAERG
+488 RG
-496 RARRDGG
+496 RLPGSTPSLTG
-503 APVRVMEMTRD
+503 C

>member
-8 AGRVEVMTP
+8 AGRVSVVTP

-52 PPSYALMQDVRGKI
+52 PPTYALLQDVRGKI

-81 RLAAFDATLVRTKR
+81 RLAAFETTLVRTKR

-101 LFMDASTSAVGD
+101 LFMDAPTSAAGD

-157 VSTGKPGVR
+157 VSTGKPSAR

-172 EAVVDWCVDVKKF
+172 EAVVDWCVLEKKF
-185 EPARIVL
+185 EPNRIVL

-198 SAPTCRYA
+198 SAPTCGYA
-206 AKAGETNDALRR
+206 AKAGETRDAFVR
-218 ELKHP
+218 
-223 RAQTPG
+223 
-229 ARDEDS
+229 RDEAFF
-235 RETNVFSQNFS
+235 ETNHSKTFS
-246 TSSDDARGASATFRG
+246 TSSDATRDALRG

-267 AAPVDSKDA
+267 AAPIDPA
-276 DSKDAMTQCFS
+276 DSRDATAQCLDAMTPSTPSTPF
-287 KDAMTLG
+287 D
-294 VFRGGKT
+294 RGGK

-367 IRHGEVLFAALSDPS
+367 IRHGEVLFAALS
-382 PAAGRTPATSRGEG
+382 AEGERKRGER
-396 KRFDGA
+396 KRGA
-402 REDASLSRRE
+402 RTDASLPE
-412 APHPEPYWVRGAG
+412 AFHPEPYWVKGAG

-449 RAASLRATMPKRGG
+449 RTASLRAMMPTRGG

-477 EAAADVLAAGN
+477 EAAADAAGDVSGN
-488 DFLGAERG
+488 VSGATRERAS
-496 RARRDGG
+496 RNGG

>member
-8 AGRVEVMTP
+8 VGRVEVMTP

-101 LFMDASTSAVGD
+101 LFMDAPTSAAGD

-172 EAVVDWCVDVKKF
+172 EAVVDWCVSVKKF

-206 AKAGETNDALRR
+206 AKAGELTDALRR
-218 ELKHP
+218 ELEQP
-223 RAQTPG
+223 RSG
-229 ARDEDS
+229 AP
-235 RETNVFSQNFS
+235 
-246 TSSDDARGASATFRG
+246 RG

-267 AAPVDSKDA
+267 AAPVDPKDA

-294 VFRGGKT
+294 VFRDKGK

-345 KHAAKIR
+345 RHAAKIR

-367 IRHGEVLFAALSDPS
+367 IRHGQVLFAALEGSDD
-382 PAAGRTPATSRGEG
+382 AAGSGTPATERGGERK
-396 KRFDGA
+396 KRGA
-402 REDASLSRRE
+402 REDARE
-412 APHPEPYWVRGAG
+412 AYKCPHPLPYWVLGAG

-430 ERNPAAFL
+430 ERNPALFL
-438 DRIRVFLESVN
+438 DRLRVFLESVN
-449 RAASLRATMPKRGG
+449 RAASLRAMMPTRGG
-463 ADFNAVRDSAERAR
+463 ADFNKVRDSAERAR
-477 EAAADVLAAGN
+477 EAKAVFSTAGN
-488 DFLGAERG
+488 ENGNGAERE
-496 RARRDGG
+496 RARRNGG

>member
-8 AGRVEVMTP
+8 AGRVSVVTP

-52 PPSYALMQDVRGKI
+52 PPTYALLQDVRGKI

-81 RLAAFDATLVRTKR
+81 RLAAFETTLVRTKR

-101 LFMDASTSAVGD
+101 LFMDAPTSAAGD

-157 VSTGKPGVR
+157 VSTGKPSAR

-172 EAVVDWCVDVKKF
+172 EAVVDWCVLEKKF
-185 EPARIVL
+185 EPNRIVL

-198 SAPTCRYA
+198 SAPTCGYA
-206 AKAGETNDALRR
+206 AKAGETRDAFVR
-218 ELKHP
+218 
-223 RAQTPG
+223 
-229 ARDEDS
+229 RDEAFF
-235 RETNVFSQNFS
+235 ETNHSKTFS
-246 TSSDDARGASATFRG
+246 TSSDATRDALRG

-267 AAPVDSKDA
+267 AAPIDPA
-276 DSKDAMTQCFS
+276 DSRDATAQCLDAMTPSTPSTPF
-287 KDAMTLG
+287 D
-294 VFRGGKT
+294 RGGKT
-301 THHPIGGVV
+301 HHSIGGVV

-367 IRHGEVLFAALSDPS
+367 IRHGEVLFAALS
-382 PAAGRTPATSRGEG
+382 AEGERKRGER
-396 KRFDGA
+396 KRGA
-402 REDASLSRRE
+402 RTDASLPE
-412 APHPEPYWVRGAG
+412 AFHPEPYWVKGAG

-449 RAASLRATMPKRGG
+449 RTASLRAMMPTRGG

-477 EAAADVLAAGN
+477 EAAADAAGDVSGN
-488 DFLGAERG
+488 VSGATRERAS
-496 RARRDGG
+496 RNGG

>member
-8 AGRVEVMTP
+8 AGRVSVVTP

-52 PPSYALMQDVRGKI
+52 PPTYALTQDVHGKI

-81 RLAAFDATLVRTKR
+81 RLAAFETTLVRTKR

-101 LFMDASTSAVGD
+101 LFMDAPTSAAGD

-157 VSTGKPGVR
+157 VSTGKPSAR

-172 EAVVDWCVDVKKF
+172 EAVVDWCVLEKKF
-185 EPARIVL
+185 EPNRIVL

-198 SAPTCRYA
+198 SAPTCGYA
-206 AKAGETNDALRR
+206 AKAGETRDAFVR
-218 ELKHP
+218 
-223 RAQTPG
+223 
-229 ARDEDS
+229 RDEAFF
-235 RETNVFSQNFS
+235 ETNHSKTFS
-246 TSSDDARGASATFRG
+246 TSSDATRDALRG

-267 AAPVDSKDA
+267 AAPIDPA
-276 DSKDAMTQCFS
+276 DSRDATAQCLDAMTPSTPSTPF
-287 KDAMTLG
+287 D
-294 VFRGGKT
+294 RGGK

-367 IRHGEVLFAALSDPS
+367 IRHGEVLFAALS
-382 PAAGRTPATSRGEG
+382 AEGERKRGER
-396 KRFDGA
+396 KRGA
-402 REDASLSRRE
+402 RTDASLPE
-412 APHPEPYWVRGAG
+412 AFHPEPYWVKGAG

-449 RAASLRATMPKRGG
+449 RTASLRAMMPTRGG

-477 EAAADVLAAGN
+477 EAAADAAGDVSGN
-488 DFLGAERG
+488 VSGATRERAS
-496 RARRDGG
+496 RNGG